1 MCFPDKYY
9 ENYKY
14 LSNDIFVFFNI
25 DFDMSAQQPEA
36 IQAPCHRVFAGDELD
51 HQLASH
57 CGASRNGV
65 VAGVQLLRRGGVKA
79 DLSQQLAID

>member
-25 DFDMSAQQPEA
+25 DFDMSAQHRRPYKPPATEFSRA
-36 IQAPCHRVFAGDELD
+36 TNLTTSLPATAAPAGM
-51 HQLASH
+51 A
-57 CGASRNGV
+57 
-65 VAGVQLLRRGGVKA
+65 
-79 DLSQQLAID
+79 